1 MLHVYYSS
9 KRKGRQLAL
18 LRVCNNGLGSPHF
31 YTAAYFGCIFVMQF
45 IYGVEGLHKSTPLPK
60 LLGGGGGEQSLL
72 VILDPPLLAQA
83 HCM

>member
-18 LRVCNNGLGSPHF
+18 LQACNNGLGSPHF
-31 YTAAYFGCIFVMQF
+31 YTAAYFGCIFVIQCV
-45 IYGVEGLHKSTPLPK
+45 YGVEGLHKSTPLPK
-60 LLGGGGGEQSLL
+60 LLEGGEQSRL